1 MACFKRPEWWLP
13 RHLRLPNNNENVSN
27 RGEHVRLAMDAS
39 VGEDNVG
46 FANEVVLISK
56 VAGAKKGIFLI
67 VDCGA
72 TRHVTN

>member
-1 MACFKRPEWWLP
+1 
-13 RHLRLPNNNENVSN
+13 
-27 RGEHVRLAMDAS
+27 MDAS